1 MRNFL
6 INWLCDFKFWWSI
19 NGKTV
24 ILWFFGVYA
33 VFLALKLNVRIM
45 IANTDSI
52 PYKICLQLLQVK
64 PKKGDICVF
73 KFHGFTFLKYVVG
86 EPGDKIEIIDNEIY
100 VGGKKIGPIQNDP
113 RFTPTKHKIVPEG
126 YRFMAG
132 THPQSFDCRY
142 HEFGLIPESDIESK
156 AIGLVKFK

>member
-1 MRNFL
+1 MTDFL
-6 INWLCDFKFWWSI
+6 TNWLYDFKIWWWSS
-19 NGKTV
+19 NKMVWKCLFATLA
-24 ILWFFGVYA
+24 ILIS
-33 VFLALKLNVRIM
+33 LKLTVRIM
-45 IANTDSI
+45 FVTSDSI
-52 PYKICLQLLQVK
+52 PYRICLQLLQVK

-86 EPGDKIEIIDNEIY
+86 EPGDKIEIIDKEIY
-100 VGGKKIGPIQNDP
+100 VGGQKIGPIQNDP
-113 RFTPTKHKIVPEG
+113 RFTPTKHKVVPKG

-156 AIGLVKFK
+156 AIGLVKF